1 MRFTKT
7 RMTKSFILLEIFH
20 TASEIYLCE
29 ENSQMPLK
37 DRLIVSMK
45 DGSIYQIPSVGHNLT
60 GPTSKLVYPISFYA
74 YY

>member
-1 MRFTKT
+1 
-7 RMTKSFILLEIFH
+7 
-20 TASEIYLCE
+20 
-29 ENSQMPLK
+29 MPLK